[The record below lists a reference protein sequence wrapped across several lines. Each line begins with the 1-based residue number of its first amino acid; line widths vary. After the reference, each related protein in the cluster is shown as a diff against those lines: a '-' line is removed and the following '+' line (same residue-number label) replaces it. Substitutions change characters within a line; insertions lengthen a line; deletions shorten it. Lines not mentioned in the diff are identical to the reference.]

1 MANARW
7 NGVRFP
13 KAYVNVKLI
22 KTDSRREL
30 DPSFNEKKNKAEATR
45 SERRR
50 KFERKSSSLGINK
63 KKKENGKTLSH
74 YPKDRDF
81 SSENFHQESI

>member
-30 DPSFNEKKNKAEATR
+30 DPSFNETKIK
-45 SERRR
+45 R
-50 KFERKSSSLGINK
+50 KRHDLNGD
-63 KKKENGKTLSH
+63 EN
-74 YPKDRDF
+74 
-81 SSENFHQESI
+81 SSENHRPLA